1 MKNTQSFNIFK
12 KAWFYIVSVILVFA
26 ITILC
31 IYVVPHKLSSIVP
44 TKDIEY
50 VVAYPGPGEEKR
62 IVGDNIDKFVELID
76 KSKIN
81 HFPSFIGMKWVTLQY
96 AEVHYKN
103 GKVISF
109 GPHAYYVGNVYH
121 SLYENTF
128 DFNQINELING

>member
-1 MKNTQSFNIFK
+1 MMKTQTVSIFK
-12 KAWFYIVSVILVFA
+12 KPWFYIVSALLLFT

-31 IYVVPHKLSSIVP
+31 IYVIPHKLSSIVP

-62 IVGDNIDKFVELID
+62 IVGDNIDKFVELIN

-81 HFPSFIGMKWVTLQY
+81 HFPSFIGMKWVTFEY

-109 GPHAYYVGNVYH
+109 GPHTYCVGNVYH

-128 DFNQINELING
+128 DFDQINKLING